1 MVPGAPG
8 SDLAGGK
15 AMAVITSAPAIT
27 VAPIAADDMPRVA
40 AFLHAHMPARV
51 PVERWIGAVDVPW
64 NVEAPNAGFMLLD
77 GDAVVGAHLAF
88 YSERIIDGRVER
100 FCNLGAWCVLPEHG
114 FHGMRLLKALL
125 GQSGYHFVDLSPSGN
140 VVRIN
145 TRLGFRHLDASTRLI
160 PHLPWPTWRGD
171 VITDPARIEQVL
183 SGQDLQIFRDHA
195 QTHGAR
201 HLVLK
206 DGDDVS
212 YVVFRIERWKRLPR
226 RFVSILHA
234 SNPRVFRRLTRRLS
248 RHLLLHHG
256 TLGTLAED
264 RIVKLAPPRPS
275 FRIPAPRPRMYRSE
289 TLQPGDIDYLYSEL
303 TCLAW

>member
-1 MVPGAPG
+1 
-8 SDLAGGK
+8 
-15 AMAVITSAPAIT
+15 MAVTTSAPAIT
-27 VAPIAADDMPRVA
+27 VAPIMSADMPEVA
-40 AFLHAHMPARV
+40 AFLHANMPARV

-64 NVEAPNAGFMLLD
+64 SVEAPNAGFMLVD
-77 GDAVVGAHLAF
+77 GETVVGAHLAF

-100 FCNLGAWCVLPEHG
+100 FCNLGAWCVLPEYR

-125 GQSGYHFVDLSPSGN
+125 GQPEYHFVDLSPSGN

-160 PHLPWPTWRGD
+160 PHLPWPTWRGR
-171 VITDPARIEQVL
+171 VITDPAGIEQVL
-183 SGQDLQIFRDHA
+183 TGHDLEIFHDHA
-195 QTHGAR
+195 QTEGAR

-206 DGDDVS
+206 HGDEVS
-212 YVVFRIERWKRLPR
+212 HVVFRVERWKRLPR
-226 RFVSILHA
+226 FVSILYV
-234 SNPRVFRRLTRRLS
+234 SNPRVFRRLTRRLC

-256 TLGTLAED
+256 TFGTLAED

-275 FRIPAPRPRMYRSE
+275 FRIPAPRPRMFRSE
-289 TLQPGDIDYLYSEL
+289 TLQPDDIDYLYSEL